1 VLFGAVVTFFVVV
14 VKSCGVTIVLFGVVV
29 TFFVVVVKTT
39 GVDIVLFG
47 VVVTSFVVVVK
58 TTGGAIV
65 VAYLPNSVA
74 LGSVKQRL
82 HVRLQY
88 NVISL
93 LCFISSHHPSTR
105 KQVSNSSIHCMR
117 GYLGLYSLVVM
128 TAVTCIVGSLVVRI
142 SGVLSPELPLSPHNP
157 QVFLHHFLN

>member
-1 VLFGAVVTFFVVV
+1 MLFGAVVTFFVVV

-82 HVRLQY
+82 HVRLE
-88 NVISL
+88 
-93 LCFISSHHPSTR
+93 
-105 KQVSNSSIHCMR
+105 K
-117 GYLGLYSLVVM
+117 
-128 TAVTCIVGSLVVRI
+128 
-142 SGVLSPELPLSPHNP
+142 
-157 QVFLHHFLN
+157 